1 VPAGRYTPSRSC
13 SKVHPPL
20 PASPPDR
27 GERDDTGPYPD
38 GGQHWSRPG
47 PNPPTTDTGPWLAL
61 SARVRPRGQGHPR
74 EIRYRRGRGSP
85 SGFYEDSYDLPLL
98 RRVLLDPLGPGG
110 NRRVRTAARDVATD
124 AELDPPVLEVAAGGV
139 LLLDGI
145 FLHRP
150 QLRDVWDLSVWVEAP
165 FEVTYARM
173 AVRDGCPP
181 DPDDP
186 RNARYRLGQ
195 QLYLDACD
203 PAARADLVLEN
214 ADPAN
219 PVLTRAGGQGR
230 STARMPIAGSGS

>member
-1 VPAGRYTPSRSC
+1 VNATREAVVAELAGLVGQAAARCAGRVCRVGVDGVDGAGKTVLADELAAVVR
-13 SKVHPPL
+13 
-20 PASPPDR
+20 DR
-27 GERDDTGPYPD
+27 GLPVVRAGID
-38 GGQHWSRPG
+38 GFH
-47 PNPPTTDTGPWLAL
+47 
-61 SARVRPRGQGHPR
+61 HPR

-139 LLLDGI
+139 LLFDGI